1 MSHAENP
8 RAALPDAR
16 QPLARTI
23 VRPVVIV
30 VTAVLGWLA
39 AAAGL
44 HSPDANSWLV
54 VLDVAVGLA
63 LVAGAL
69 FAPGSW
75 PMRVLV
81 GLVGLAWLAGSVVG
95 AALLVHQGFL
105 LVALITFPRGRPQGT
120 EAWITLLVAVPVAV
134 ALVPQWLVALLFAAV
149 AIRAVLRRSSL
160 PAAYPFA
167 AAGGVSLAL
176 GGSWL
181 ARTVDP
187 FGYDPVVA
195 LVAYAVVLLLVAI
208 GFPVALRATED
219 RSDLKQRVLQ
229 EEGLTGL
236 AGLQAMLGDAL
247 GDRSI
252 RMYRWDPA
260 EDAYADAAGRPAS
273 PRPSTHWF
281 PVMDGPAPLGAVAH
295 RSAALDDERTAAA
308 VADAM
313 RLALL
318 NLRGQEE
325 LQRQLAEL
333 EAARLHLLAAVDRER
348 ATVADRLRGEVV
360 ARIGEAAAALREA
373 SLEPPAGDAA
383 EAVAVALGE
392 LEGTGGELMRLVDGL
407 GPTGLGNGGLPR
419 VLRDVAA
426 RSPLV
431 AEIHAE
437 PDAAGDVTS
446 ETALYYACLEAMANA
461 AKHASAG
468 TVRVDVRRRGEFLE
482 AVVTDDG
489 VGGADPGGSGLR
501 GLADRLAACGGRLR
515 VVSPPG
521 AGTTVTAEVPT
532 GRSAPTSP
540 G

>member
-8 RAALPDAR
+8 RPALPDAR
-16 QPLARTI
+16 RPPATTI
-23 VRPVVIV
+23 VLTTAIL
-30 VTAVLGWLA
+30 VTAMLGWLA
-39 AAAGL
+39 AVAELDG
-44 HSPDANSWLV
+44 PDANAWLAT
-54 VLDVAVGLA
+54 LHVAVGLA
-63 LVAGAL
+63 FIGGALVA
-69 FAPGSW
+69 PGPG

-81 GLVGLAWLAGSVVG
+81 GLVGLAWLAGSVVD
-95 AALLVHQGFL
+95 AAQLVHQGVL
-105 LVALITFPRGRPQGT
+105 VMALVAFPRGRLHGA
-120 EAWITLLVAVPVAV
+120 EAWITLLIAVPVAV
-134 ALVPQWLVALLFAAV
+134 GLVPQGLVAIFFAAV
-149 AIRAVLRRSSL
+149 AIRAVLRRSFQ

-181 ARTVDP
+181 ARAIDP

-195 LVAYAVVLLLVAI
+195 LVLYAVVLLLVAI

-219 RSDLKQRVLQ
+219 RSGLRQRVLQ

-236 AGLQAMLGDAL
+236 AGLQAALGNAL
-247 GDRSI
+247 GDSSI
-252 RMYRWDPA
+252 RVYRWEPA
-260 EDAYADAAGRPAS
+260 QDAYADAVGQPAS
-273 PRPSTHWF
+273 PDPPTHWL
-281 PVMDGPAPLGAVAH
+281 PVTDGPAPLGAVAH

-308 VADAM
+308 VADAL
-313 RLALL
+313 RLALV

-325 LQRQLAEL
+325 LQRQLVDL
-333 EAARLHLLAAVDRER
+333 EAARLRLLAAVDRER
-348 ATVADRLRGEVV
+348 ATVAEWLRGGVV

-383 EAVAVALGE
+383 DAVAVALGE

-407 GPTGLGNGGLPR
+407 GPTGLGDGGLPR

-431 AEIHAE
+431 TEIHAE
-437 PDAAGDVTS
+437 PDAAGDVTA

-461 AKHASAG
+461 AKHASAR
-468 TVRVDVRRRGEFLE
+468 TVRVAILRRGEFLE

-501 GLADRLAACGGRLR
+501 GLADRRAAYGGRLR

-521 AGTTVTAEVPT
+521 AGTTVTAEIPT
-532 GRSAPTSP
+532 GRSAATPP
-540 G
+540 R